1 MKTPKN
7 HYARSS
13 QLSEVKFR
21 ELVKLFT
28 ADLTAVQIA
37 QLSGINRNTVNRYL
51 RLIRERIVA
60 YNEAQRPFF
69 GVVEVDES
77 LFGAKP
83 PFLASTSAKVWCTR
97 KLFQIARK
105 PRYKG

>member
-1 MKTPKN
+1 MLWSKAMKKAKN
-7 HYARSS
+7 YYARSS
-13 QLSEVKFR
+13 QLSEAKFR
-21 ELVKLFT
+21 ELVKLFS

-51 RLIRERIVA
+51 RLIRERIVV

-77 LFGAKP
+77 LFGAKAGQGKERP
-83 PFLASTSAKVWCTR
+83 GCLWQNHRFRHL
-97 KLFQIARK
+97 
-105 PRYKG
+105 